1 MKIWGKK
8 IKSLKDSNDVVS
20 EIVGTILLLSI
31 VVVVFS
37 TLYSTTLSYPF
48 SPDPPNTSLVGT
60 INNSKDD
67 ILARD
72 LSVDFN
78 GDGLWNIGESL
89 IYPFEYDINHTVAEI
104 MAVDGKSN
112 SIVMMGSLNINP
124 ECDIGVECSVS
135 NQFPTVGTNVEFS
148 IIVTHYR
155 GDIDVPDIEIEI
167 LLPSNGLEYQS
178 NVTTPGTTYD
188 HITGI

>member
-48 SPDPPNTSLVGT
+48 SPAPPNTSLVGTVDGSTIVIEHRGGDSLSLDTKISIT

-112 SIVMMGSLNINP
+112 SIYARS
-124 ECDIGVECSVS
+124 
-135 NQFPTVGTNVEFS
+135 TNS
-148 IIVTHYR
+148 
-155 GDIDVPDIEIEI
+155 
-167 LLPSNGLEYQS
+167 S
-178 NVTTPGTTYD
+178 
-188 HITGI
+188 